1 MAEDDRGPLPT
12 ENPAV
17 IQVVEAL
24 VAAAA
29 EADAEV
35 VLAAAV
41 AAHAAVVGVVSE
53 IGVNCGSERVGRFP
67 RNRRRAAEFSW
78 SREIIFRSFISAAED
93 LPVNYLILLDV
104 GVSISRLSEG
114 P

>member
-1 MAEDDRGPLPT
+1 M
-12 ENPAV
+12 PA
-17 IQVVEAL
+17 
-24 VAAAA
+24 
-29 EADAEV
+29 
-35 VLAAAV
+35 
-41 AAHAAVVGVVSE
+41 AAVVGVVSE